1 MLETKF
7 FLPLKCL
14 SNYLLTIITVKLRF
28 LSSLVNYVL
37 VNGDRESWEG
47 QSIASTKRVGVGVI
61 FLEGVDGVVCH
72 VHLDSIAPVI
82 VHVGHIYQ
90 HLTHRSLNECSVTC
104 EIVNRFDECKKI
116 LI

>member
-104 EIVNRFDECKKI
+104 EIVSRFDECKKI
-116 LI
+116 